1 MNDPYPLRPLHEHE
15 ITAWARMTCETYG
28 TDWREGGLRGVQ
40 GSIEPERTVA
50 AFDGDRIIGGGAIYS
65 RHMTVPGAVRP
76 VAGVTLIAVSPTH
89 RRRGVLTSMIRR
101 QFEDV
106 RANGEAVAALNA
118 SEGGIYGRFGYGMAS
133 RLARVNGDKR
143 VMRLHPSMDTGQGR
157 VLLLDRAQARPLL
170 EKTYDTVRADSV
182 GWVDRPERFWD
193 ALLRDDQSARPGMTA
208 MRFAVHTEP
217 GGEATGYAIFR
228 FRGADEGRG
237 APATVHV
244 VELASARPHAHAALW
259 DLLISID
266 AHPGIHYEG
275 PVDDPLPRMLTDAG
289 ALSTEVFD
297 NLWVRLV
304 DVERALAERRYAVHL
319 DVVLAVEDAFCPWN
333 TGRFRLRADG
343 EDVTCE
349 RTEAAAD
356 LRLSAAELGA
366 VYLGGTTLASLAV
379 AGRVAELTPGSLARC
394 SLAFRGEREPFHPS
408 GRAFPAY

>member
-1 MNDPYPLRPLHEHE
+1 MSDPYPLRPLHEHE
-15 ITAWARMTCETYG
+15 ITDWARMTCDTYG

-65 RHMTVPGAVRP
+65 RDLTVPGAVRP

-89 RRRGVLTSMIRR
+89 RRRGVLTSIIRR

-106 RANGEAVAALNA
+106 RAHGESVAALNA

-133 RLARVNGDKR
+133 RLARVSGDKR
-143 VMRLHPSMDTGQGR
+143 MMRLHPGVDTGQGR
-157 VLLLDRAQARPLL
+157 VQLLDSAQARPLL
-170 EKTYDTVRADSV
+170 EKVHDTVRSGSV

-193 ALLRDDQSARPGMTA
+193 ALLRDDPPVRGGMTA

-217 GGEATGYAIFR
+217 GGEATGYAIYR
-228 FRGADEGRG
+228 FRGADDSRG
-237 APATVHV
+237 TPATVHV
-244 VELASARPHAHAALW
+244 VELAATRPRAHAALW

-266 AHPGIHYEG
+266 AHPGLYYEG

-289 ALSTEVFD
+289 ALSTGVFD

-304 DVERALAERRYAVHL
+304 DVERALAERHYSLPL
-319 DVVLAVEDAFCPWN
+319 DVVLEVDDAFCPWN
-333 TGRFRLRADG
+333 TGRYRLRADG
-343 EDVTCE
+343 EDVRCE
-349 RTEAAAD
+349 RTGATAD

-366 VYLGGTTLASLAV
+366 AYLGGTTLASLAQ
-379 AGRVAELTPGSLARC
+379 AGRVTELTPGSLSRC
-394 SLAFRGEREPFHPS
+394 STAFRGEREPFHPS